1 MNTHGA
7 EPNIRCKI
15 FRAHPQLIIVL
26 LIMNSVLC
34 RLATEAEDVAVDIR
48 NLDDEVTKTTFSDF
62 DDTDPAPDIWAWG
75 LITDRYL
82 PHVRSVILQHCVK
95 VVNYMFDLGRDQDF
109 I

>member
-1 MNTHGA
+1 
-7 EPNIRCKI
+7 
-15 FRAHPQLIIVL
+15 
-26 LIMNSVLC
+26 MNSVLC
-34 RLATEAEDVAVDIR
+34 RLATEAEDAAIDIR
-48 NLDDEVTKTTFSDF
+48 NLDDEVTKTTFSDL

-82 PHVRSVILQHCVK
+82 PHVRSVIFQHRVK